1 MPAPPEL
8 AELQS
13 FLSVALRREDPIAGD
28 PPVAEATRAH
38 VAGNDRLSPAE
49 QADLYREQFW
59 ARHFESLTEDY
70 VGLASLIGREAFE
83 AFLTAYLTAC
93 PPKHP
98 SLRDLGYR
106 IVDFANEYDGFAP
119 EAQVVARE
127 MVRYENALVEVFDA
141 AEPPAL
147 DAQKLASLD
156 EEAWDRARI
165 VLNPLLVRMSMSHPV
180 HTYRIA
186 AKAASDA
193 RETDCDS
200 CSPADPAVEAPP
212 FPAPREVRLALFRPD
227 LVISYE
233 ELSPE
238 AFALLDALAAGDP
251 LPGACERVAEPLD
264 EEQAADLMAKVG
276 PWFQQW
282 TSWRWIVDIEV

>member
-1 MPAPPEL
+1 VRAPPEL
-8 AELQS
+8 AELQT
-13 FLSVALRREDPIAGD
+13 FLSSALRREQPIAD
-28 PPVAEATRAH
+28 DAALAIAVRAH

-70 VGLASLIGREAFE
+70 IGLRALLGREAFE

-93 PPKHP
+93 PPRHP
-98 SLRDLGYR
+98 SLRDLGDR
-106 IVDFANEYDGFAP
+106 IVDFTNEYDGFAP
-119 EAQVVARE
+119 ELRAVARE

-147 DAQKLASLD
+147 DAAKLGALD

-165 VLNPLLVRMSMSHPV
+165 VLNPMLVRLSLGHPV

-186 AKAASDA
+186 AKAALDA
-193 RETDCDS
+193 RESDCAS
-200 CSPADPAVEAPP
+200 CEPQADTAPP
-212 FPAPREVRLALFRPD
+212 PPEARPVHLALFRPD
-227 LVISYE
+227 LVVSYE
-233 ELSPE
+233 ELTPE
-238 AFALLDALAAGDP
+238 AFLLLEALAAGDP
-251 LPGACERVAEPLD
+251 LTRACEKVAEPLD
-264 EEQAADLMAKVG
+264 EEQAADLMSKVG

-282 TSWRWIVDIEV
+282 TGWRWIVDIETA